1 MIWLY
6 NNSTLVDIIQEFFS
20 LFDMLAKQCI
30 VDVSKATN
38 EQFCLENEYILF
50 LRLCLVKH
58 LSVSSYEK

>member
-1 MIWLY
+1 
-6 NNSTLVDIIQEFFS
+6 
-20 LFDMLAKQCI
+20 MLAKQCI

-58 LSVSSYEK
+58 LSVSSYEKIIIRRQ